1 MYYDKPV
8 TVHAYAKR
16 IEIFLRN
23 GERIAV
29 HPRRFTGRR
38 YVTITEHM
46 PPNHQAVV
54 SMRSFDGRYYRQKAA
69 GIGQYTYRFVCALLE
84 GVDFEEQ
91 AYKSCMAVIN
101 FSRQYGNARVE
112 QACHKAFLLNAPTY
126 TTLKNI
132 LKNGQDM
139 VPASGSSDADIPT
152 PYHENL
158 RVAQIE
164 LRNIIMIYGEETV
177 KGWFMDYNLGD
188 YLTEDQIATIETAG
202 LWTKE
207 KLADK
212 IINHFYMR
220 EIGLETPALFKAKLK
235 VMLDEI
241 MEEYLPVIYS
251 TAIEYDPLVNVDF
264 TESYSGSDINS
275 GDSLTVQSDTPQG
288 QISKQAILAGTYAS
302 STGASE
308 ASNTNTQSYTKRVKG
323 NSGVSATAQK
333 MILQYRENIRTTTK
347 DIINKLEPLFMGIY

>member
-1 MYYDKPV
+1 MSK
-8 TVHAYAKR
+8 
-16 IEIFLRN
+16 
-23 GERIAV
+23 
-29 HPRRFTGRR
+29 
-38 YVTITEHM
+38 
-46 PPNHQAVV
+46 
-54 SMRSFDGRYYRQKAA
+54 
-69 GIGQYTYRFVCALLE
+69 YT
-84 GVDFEEQ
+84 
-91 AYKSCMAVIN
+91 
-101 FSRQYGNARVE
+101 
-112 QACHKAFLLNAPTY
+112 
-126 TTLKNI
+126 
-132 LKNGQDM
+132 
-139 VPASGSSDADIPT
+139 
-152 PYHENL
+152 
-158 RVAQIE
+158 IE
-164 LRNIIMIYGEETV
+164 LRNVIMIYGEETV
-177 KGWFMDYNLGD
+177 KSWFMDYDLED
-188 YLTEDQIATIETAG
+188 YLTADQIETIETAG

>member
-1 MYYDKPV
+1 MSK
-8 TVHAYAKR
+8 
-16 IEIFLRN
+16 
-23 GERIAV
+23 
-29 HPRRFTGRR
+29 
-38 YVTITEHM
+38 
-46 PPNHQAVV
+46 
-54 SMRSFDGRYYRQKAA
+54 
-69 GIGQYTYRFVCALLE
+69 YT
-84 GVDFEEQ
+84 
-91 AYKSCMAVIN
+91 
-101 FSRQYGNARVE
+101 
-112 QACHKAFLLNAPTY
+112 
-126 TTLKNI
+126 
-132 LKNGQDM
+132 
-139 VPASGSSDADIPT
+139 
-152 PYHENL
+152 
-158 RVAQIE
+158 IE
-164 LRNIIMIYGEETV
+164 LRNVIMFYGEETV
-177 KGWFMDYNLGD
+177 KSWFMDYELSD
-188 YLTEDQIATIETAG
+188 YLTEDQIETIETAG

-275 GDSLTVQSDTPQG
+275 GDSLSVQSDTPQG
-288 QISKQAILAGTYAS
+288 QISKSEILSGKYAS

>member
-1 MYYDKPV
+1 MSK
-8 TVHAYAKR
+8 
-16 IEIFLRN
+16 
-23 GERIAV
+23 
-29 HPRRFTGRR
+29 
-38 YVTITEHM
+38 
-46 PPNHQAVV
+46 
-54 SMRSFDGRYYRQKAA
+54 
-69 GIGQYTYRFVCALLE
+69 YT
-84 GVDFEEQ
+84 
-91 AYKSCMAVIN
+91 
-101 FSRQYGNARVE
+101 
-112 QACHKAFLLNAPTY
+112 
-126 TTLKNI
+126 
-132 LKNGQDM
+132 
-139 VPASGSSDADIPT
+139 
-152 PYHENL
+152 
-158 RVAQIE
+158 IE
-164 LRNIIMIYGEETV
+164 LRNVIMFYGEETV
-177 KGWFMDYNLGD
+177 KSWFMDYELSD
-188 YLTEDQIATIETAG
+188 YLTEDQIETIETAG

-275 GDSLTVQSDTPQG
+275 GDSLSVQSDTPQG
-288 QISKQAILAGTYAS
+288 QISKSEILSGKYAS

-347 DIINKLEPLFMGIY
+347 DIIEKLEPLFMGIY